1 MRLATGLLAPTL
13 ALALATPLAM
23 PPAPAL
29 AAGGGTSTKQKA
41 SDCKRG
47 EVYSERRERCVR
59 EDSSALTDDDRYETG
74 RALAHAGRHDDAI
87 RVLLAADA
95 GDKRVLNYL
104 GFAHRRAG
112 MVDEGMRY
120 YEAALA
126 IDPDFTLARSYM
138 GQALLER
145 GDREGAREQLR
156 LIRAVTGP
164 VSLEYV
170 MLRDAIAAGGSAY

>member
-1 MRLATGLLAPTL
+1 MRLAPATLAPALLSLIL
-13 ALALATPLAM
+13 AAPL
-23 PPAPAL
+23 APAL
-29 AAGGGTSTKQKA
+29 AAGGGSSTREEA

-47 EVYSERRERCVR
+47 EVYSERRKRCVR
-59 EDSSALTDDDRYETG
+59 EDSSALTDEDRYETG

-87 RVLLAADA
+87 RVLETADRS
-95 GDKRVLNYL
+95 DVRVLNYL
-104 GFAHRRAG
+104 GFAHRKAG
-112 MVDEGMRY
+112 MVAEGMRF

-126 IDPDFTLARSYM
+126 IDPNFTLARSYM
-138 GQALLER
+138 GQAMLES
-145 GDREGAREQLR
+145 GDAEGAREQLR